1 MIRFPKKIR
10 KLLIKNVVITHA
22 RFIRIVNADRWKYL
36 INKTIAHNRKKYPIK
51 KRISDVKPPTEWA
64 HIFSSKA
71 YFLNA
76 YLGKKNAVNKFCCY
90 LKVSEMGRAIASIE
104 HQAFSQAV
112 QGKNIS
118 GTAHTARRT
127 TAGGVPNV

>member
-76 YLGKKNAVNKFCCY
+76 YLGKKNAVNKYCPSIFLLYCILLSFGFGLVFFY
-90 LKVSEMGRAIASIE
+90 LQFVFLLQFVLGQDNMIYFVF
-104 HQAFSQAV
+104 Q
-112 QGKNIS
+112 
-118 GTAHTARRT
+118 
-127 TAGGVPNV
+127 